1 MGTFLCVL
9 VLSVLVVLIVKFLRL
24 VPKPLTRA
32 PDSRE
37 RPALTKYDHFRQVAK
52 MVFMRKIMKK
62 IDHMPG
68 LAIDRIARLYEQGRS
83 LPSDAKEVKRLFK
96 KQKKEV
102 KRLISEL
109 KKQ

>member
-1 MGTFLCVL
+1 
-9 VLSVLVVLIVKFLRL
+9 
-24 VPKPLTRA
+24 
-32 PDSRE
+32 
-37 RPALTKYDHFRQVAK
+37 
-52 MVFMRKIMKK
+52 MKK

-109 KKQ
+109 QKQ